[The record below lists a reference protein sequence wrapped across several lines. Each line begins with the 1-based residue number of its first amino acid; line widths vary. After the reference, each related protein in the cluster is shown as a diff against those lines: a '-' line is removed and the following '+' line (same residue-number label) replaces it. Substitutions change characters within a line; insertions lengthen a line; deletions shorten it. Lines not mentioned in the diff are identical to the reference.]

1 MILILYV
8 LSPSGCQEEGVQC
21 CSCTS
26 RRVCKLNKDLRTC
39 YFTEVSGL
47 LIHLFRKEKCLT
59 KSLFQSDKL
68 EKLSGIQLYILS
80 VFTLTE
86 G

>member
-1 MILILYV
+1 M
-8 LSPSGCQEEGVQC
+8 LSVISPLGCQEEGVQC

-26 RRVCKLNKDLRTC
+26 RRVCKLNKAPRTC

-59 KSLFQSDKL
+59 KSLFQSDRL
-68 EKLSGIQLYILS
+68 EKLSDIQLYIIS
-80 VFTLTE
+80 VITLTE